1 MSMNRWGP
9 EGPPPEAYSRVTN
22 PERFRPLHSFVV
34 GLISRLEADYDVERL
49 DGYGLDD
56 ELERVDLVRPSVK
69 LLPRDPGA
77 APIVVAF
84 TAFPGLV
91 VRVGRWHT
99 DTFPSCGCDACDETA
114 DGEAARLTQMVDD
127 VTAGR
132 FREAI
137 WVPLVGDAWQESE
150 FWSPCGRSSSRT
162 TVDRSHARQV
172 LAGSD
177 CLRFEWRPWPRVEKA
192 DRTHPV

>member
-1 MSMNRWGP
+1 MNRWGP

-22 PERFRPLHSFVV
+22 PERFQPLHSYLV
-34 GLISRLEADYDVERL
+34 GLITRLEADYDVERL
-49 DGYGLDD
+49 EGSGLGD
-56 ELERVDLVRPSVK
+56 ELERVDLVRPCVK

-77 APIVVAF
+77 APIAVAF

-91 VRVGRWHT
+91 VRVGRWYR

-114 DGEAARLTQMVDD
+114 DGEIARLTQMVDD

-137 WVPLVGDAWQESE
+137 WLPLVGDGWQEAE

-162 TVDRSHARQV
+162 LVDHSDARQM

-177 CLRFEWRPWPRVEKA
+177 CLRLEWRPWPCQEKG
-192 DRTHPV
+192 DQTHPV